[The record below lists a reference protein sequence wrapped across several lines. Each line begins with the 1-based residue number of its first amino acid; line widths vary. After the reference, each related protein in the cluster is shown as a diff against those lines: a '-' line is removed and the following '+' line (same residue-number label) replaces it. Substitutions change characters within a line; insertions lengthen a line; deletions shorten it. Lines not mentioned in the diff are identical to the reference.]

1 MKQELKLGLIGC
13 GEIGGLRAAA
23 IKRLSTHQLVAV
35 SDVDE
40 DRARTLSAK
49 YGGAVEPDWRCL
61 VQRDDIEAVV
71 ISTPPHLHSEMC
83 IKALESGKHVLC
95 EKPLG
100 RTPEECRE
108 ILEAADQH
116 GRFIATGFNYRF
128 YPSIQKARALLD
140 SGVIGE
146 LDHVRSYAGY
156 SAKDHNHPWL
166 HDVEVMGGGALRDN
180 GIHLIDLTHYFLGD
194 VAEVKGFTRDRVWNF
209 NGCED
214 NGFALLRNR
223 AGKVASL
230 QASWTEWRGYRF
242 LVELYGTRGCIVAS
256 CFPMITKVISTS
268 ELGGRTKSKTHFFPL
283 VHLRE
288 HLHSYRWVVTE
299 SFVEELSAFARAIR
313 GEATSIASGF
323 DGLRA
328 VEIAHE
334 ASSHSTERT
343 GESDQ
348 ALSSEKQ
355 PFEKMQSSAPNRLSV
370 VSEESS
376 TMDGSARLVA
386 PELSVVVVSL
396 IRRRDYLIRCLT
408 ALTHLPGSSRPEI
421 IVPCDE
427 SAIDLLAIREEFP
440 GVRFLSV
447 EGERTYAELR
457 TIGVREAH
465 GRIVA
470 LTEDHCTVDS
480 EWLGQILRA
489 HQAPYAAIG
498 GAVEKKRQ
506 DTSLNWALYLADYL
520 RYMNPQPEG
529 VTNNLT
535 DCNVTYKRAAL
546 DAIADTWADEF
557 HEPVVHSALQS
568 SGQLLWLDP
577 KIVVYQQRDV
587 DLRVAVRDRYA
598 FGRLFASTRAVD
610 FSRAQRFV
618 YSLLSVTLPAV
629 LVGRV
634 AIHVLRKRR
643 CVAEFVRALPY
654 LVLVSTVWAGGE
666 FLGYVTGR
674 AEASLTAEVRGG
686 DNLVPRGREVIL

>member
-1 MKQELKLGLIGC
+1 MKHEIRLGLIGC
-13 GEIGGLRAAA
+13 GEIGALRAAA
-23 IKRLSTHQLVAV
+23 IERLTTHQLVAV

-49 YGGAVEPDWRCL
+49 YGGVVEPDWRRL
-61 VQRDDIEAVV
+61 VQRDDLEAVV
-71 ISTPPHLHSEMC
+71 ISTPPHLHAEMC
-83 IKALESGKHVLC
+83 INALESGKHVLC

-100 RTPEECRE
+100 RTPEECRS
-108 ILEAADQH
+108 ILQAADQN

-128 YPSIQKARALLD
+128 YPSIQKARALLN

-230 QASWTEWRGYRF
+230 QASWTEWKGYRF
-242 LVELYGTRGCIVAS
+242 LVELYGTRGCIIAS

-268 ELGGRTKSKTHFFPL
+268 ELGGRTRSKTHFFPL

-288 HLHSYRWVVTE
+288 HLHSYRWVVTQ
-299 SFVEELSAFARAIR
+299 SFVEELEAFARAVR
-313 GEATSIASGF
+313 GEDTSIATGL

-334 ASSHSTERT
+334 ASSQPSSGS
-343 GESDQ
+343 GESDL
-348 ALSSEKQ
+348 ALNSAQQVENVA
-355 PFEKMQSSAPNRLSV
+355 SSAADQLLAEPQETSSMSRSA
-370 VSEESS
+370 SS
-376 TMDGSARLVA
+376 TA

-396 IRRRDYLIRCLT
+396 TKRRDYLIRCLT
-408 ALTHLPGSSRPEI
+408 ALTQLPGGSTPEI

-427 SAIDLLAIREEFP
+427 SVGDLRMIREEFP
-440 GVRFLSV
+440 DVRFISV
-447 EGERTYAELR
+447 DGERTYAELR

-470 LTEDHCTVDS
+470 LTEDHCIVDS
-480 EWLGQILRA
+480 EWLVQILRA
-489 HQAPYAAIG
+489 HQAPDAAIG
-498 GAVEKKRQ
+498 GAVEKMRP
-506 DTSLNWALYLADYL
+506 DTALNWALYLADYL

-529 VTNNLT
+529 TTNNLT
-535 DCNVTYKRAAL
+535 DCNVTYKRTAL

-557 HEPVVHSALQS
+557 HEPVVHAALQS
-568 SGQLLWLDP
+568 SGQSLWLDP

-598 FGRLFASTRAVD
+598 FGRLFASTRAID
-610 FSRAQRFV
+610 FSRAQRFL
-618 YSLLSVTLPAV
+618 YCLLSLALPAV

-634 AIHVLRKRR
+634 AIHILRKRR
-643 CVAEFVRALPY
+643 CVAEFLRSLPY

-674 AEASLTAEVRGG
+674 AEASLTAELRKG